1 MLSRN
6 GHALPEDSMAPKR
19 KKERGETARKRQ
31 DLQGSLDEF
40 NTESDSATAILGAA
54 LLDESLSQLL
64 AAFFVDDKKEV
75 AALLELD
82 QPLGSLGAR
91 IRASYCLGLVG
102 RDLLAILK
110 LVSGIRNAFAHQL
123 HGLSFT
129 DPGIA
134 EECAKLRAYL
144 QGPEDMLASPRQIF
158 LRATMS
164 AQLELWAMTRSI
176 EVRGRRCTVPEWETL
191 AESPSSAEGAAVS

>member
-1 MLSRN
+1 
-6 GHALPEDSMAPKR
+6 MAPKR

-40 NTESDSATAILGAA
+40 STESDSATAILGAA

-75 AALLELD
+75 AALLELE

-110 LVSGIRNAFAHQL
+110 LVNGIRNAFAHQL

-129 DPGIA
+129 DAGIA
-134 EECAKLRAYL
+134 GECAKLRAYL

-176 EVRGRRCTVPEWETL
+176 EVSGRRCTVPEWETL
-191 AESPSSAEGAAVS
+191 AESPSPAEGAAVS